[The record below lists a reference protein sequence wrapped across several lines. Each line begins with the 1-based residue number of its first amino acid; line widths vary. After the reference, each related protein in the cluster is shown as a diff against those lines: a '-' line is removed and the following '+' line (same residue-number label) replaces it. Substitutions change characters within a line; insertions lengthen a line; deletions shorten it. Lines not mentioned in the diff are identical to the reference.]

1 MLFAKITKV
10 LVTIFIMPKV
20 VVCRRYDSTVLIP
33 ATTVVWLVVVVA
45 PITVKVAHCRT
56 DLSRTRRRDLSK
68 CGPFLLKRDIN
79 VAVIGF
85 EVVLVCSRFVCAPR
99 LLHVKKQ

>member
-33 ATTVVWLVVVVA
+33 ATIVVWLVVVVA
-45 PITVKVAHCRT
+45 PITVKVAH
-56 DLSRTRRRDLSK
+56 
-68 CGPFLLKRDIN
+68 
-79 VAVIGF
+79 
-85 EVVLVCSRFVCAPR
+85 
-99 LLHVKKQ
+99 